1 VEVLFSAICSCLSYL
16 EGDELTFSNVYACF
30 LAVAHHF
37 RTLPPD
43 VRAALDLSSVDVDK
57 MHTLV
62 CHRLKTIFSLAH
74 ALAFRTDPL
83 FNDLRDNLAKL
94 HRDAFLNLGD
104 LTILQQCKNAIKW
117 MAAADVLLNRTMQS
131 EFGLYTIRVE
141 DDDNDFADV
150 LSMPQHMWAL
160 ADDSVYSHLKKP
172 LLAIH
177 KMPTGASVGERNH
190 KSANR
195 VHSRNQSRLAAG
207 KVEAGTAIVF
217 NAQQL
222 TRRASVGRNGLFV
235 RWLRKLGADAADVAR
250 IDEENNEQEDRAE
263 DAQES
268 NLDDHLD
275 EFNEIDLSDGLNR
288 FGDEML
294 FDIDDIMD
302 ESIVMRPQQ

>member
-1 VEVLFSAICSCLSYL
+1 M
-16 EGDELTFSNVYACF
+16 
-30 LAVAHHF
+30 
-37 RTLPPD
+37 LPPD
-43 VRAALDLSSVDVDK
+43 VRAALDLSSADVDK

-62 CHRLKTIFSLAH
+62 CHRLKTIFSPAH
-74 ALAFRTDPL
+74 ALPFRTDPL
-83 FNDLRDNLAKL
+83 FDDLRDNLAKL

-104 LTILQQCKNAIKW
+104 LTILQQCKNAIKR
-117 MAAADVLLNRTMQS
+117 MAATDVLLNRIMQS

-141 DDDNDFADV
+141 DDDNNFADV
-150 LSMPQHMWAL
+150 FSMSQHMWAL

-177 KMPTGASVGERNH
+177 KMPTGASAGERNH

-195 VHSRNQSRLAAG
+195 VHSRNRCRLAVG

-222 TRRASVGRNGLFV
+222 TRRASVGRNGPFV

-250 IDEENNEQEDRAE
+250 IDEENNEQEDCAK

-275 EFNEIDLSDGLNR
+275 ELNEIDLSDGLNH

-294 FDIDDIMD
+294 FDTDEIMD
-302 ESIVMRPQQ
+302 EGIVMRPQQ